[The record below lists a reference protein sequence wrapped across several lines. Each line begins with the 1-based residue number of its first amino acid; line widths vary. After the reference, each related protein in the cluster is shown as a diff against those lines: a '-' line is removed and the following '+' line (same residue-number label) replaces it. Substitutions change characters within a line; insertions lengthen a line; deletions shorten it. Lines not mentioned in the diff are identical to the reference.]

1 MDLHLGYALVGG
13 LALLIAFFTT
23 PIREL
28 PVSDPLLALVLGVGV
43 GPDVLGLID
52 IPDGERASI
61 FLESSRLLLAIAL
74 MAAALRYPVRDL
86 RPLLRPLVVLV
97 VLAMIGMVV
106 IGGALAALV
115 LGLPLALAALVGAC
129 ITPTDPVLASSVV
142 SGGPAE
148 RDLPARTRQLLS
160 EESGSND
167 GLAYA
172 FVVVAIAVVLHHGLG
187 GTLAHVAYAV
197 VAAVVIGIVL
207 GNLAGRAMNMSAE
220 RDELDS
226 GTLFVFAIVL
236 AVAALGIARV
246 ARTDGVLAVFVTGLA
261 YNHVLSKGEREP
273 EQDIDEALNRYL
285 VLPLFF
291 LLGIELPWREWL
303 AFGWAALAFPVA
315 VLLLR
320 RLPVL
325 LALTKPVGLRLPDS
339 LYLGWFGPIGV
350 SALFYLAHAEREG
363 VTDPR
368 LWAAGTL
375 VVAASTLVHGVT
387 SAPFRHAY
395 ARRTGRTDPSEA
407 SAPSRT

>member
-28 PVSDPLLALVLGVGV
+28 PVSDPLLALVLGVVV

-74 MAAALRYPVRDL
+74 MAVALRYPVRDL

-97 VLAMIGMVV
+97 LLAMIGMAV
-106 IGGALAALV
+106 ISGALAALV

-148 RDLPARTRQLLS
+148 RDLPERTRQLLS

-187 GTLAHVAYAV
+187 GTLAHVAYAI

-350 SALFYLAHAEREG
+350 SALFYLAHAE
-363 VTDPR
+363 
-368 LWAAGTL
+368 
-375 VVAASTLVHGVT
+375 H
-387 SAPFRHAY
+387 
-395 ARRTGRTDPSEA
+395 
-407 SAPSRT
+407 